1 MASYSYHRSNQ
12 NEYLAQ
18 CFLSALG
25 ASAPVIR
32 QEDIGIDFHCTL
44 SDENNKRLTF
54 HSPFIVQCGSKEG
67 KDFIYGYDRKVNRWR
82 SHVVEWFYDQQVP
95 FFVCEV
101 DVPNLALRLYNTSA
115 KWMVRNECGHLNM
128 AAVELLA
135 EKTFDPVRASIPT
148 ERFAERTAEHD
159 GIIYGIPLGRPIVE
173 LMVSD
178 LNKPDL
184 LQSARVALRQ
194 AIEVEAENITHN
206 RDLKIYACRWF
217 NKIEP
222 NDASRLNTAWG
233 IAANPHTGEHIIPI
247 LQHLQTTLSVLAL
260 NLTPEKQPELI
271 DDLRRFFRH
280 FDPASFSEEL
290 VVKFPQ
296 SIRDDL
302 LKKR

>member
-44 SDENNKRLTF
+44 SDEKNGRLTF
-54 HSPFIVQCGSKEG
+54 HSPFIVQCGSKTG
-67 KDFIYGYDRKVNRWR
+67 KDFIYGYARKEKRWR

-95 FFVCEV
+95 FFACEV
-101 DVPNLALRLYNTSA
+101 DVPNLAFRLYNTSA

-135 EKTFDPVRASIPT
+135 EEKFDPVRASIPT
-148 ERFAERTAEHD
+148 VTFAEGTDEHD
-159 GIIYGIPLGRPIVE
+159 GTIYGIPLGRPIVE

-178 LNKPDL
+178 LNKPAL
-184 LQSARVALRQ
+184 LQSARLAMRK
-194 AIEVEAENITHN
+194 AIEVEAENITLN
-206 RDLKIYACRWF
+206 RHLKIYACQWF
-217 NKIEP
+217 NQIEP
-222 NDASRLNTAWG
+222 NDASRLGTAWG
-233 IAANPHTGEHIIPI
+233 IAANPVTGAHIIPI

-260 NLTPEKQPELI
+260 NLTPEKQPQLI
-271 DDLRRFFRH
+271 DDLSRLFRH
-280 FDPASFSEEL
+280 FDARSFSEEL

-296 SIRDDL
+296 PIRDDIL
-302 LKKR
+302 GRR